1 MPLKEPAQETSVL
14 AAIGCVTVVV
24 AAAAAAGSAVACWIS
39 RPHGDAVR
47 TVLPDLA
54 PSLGDDGR
62 LSPPTSPP
70 RRRAVVVPVVVG
82 TFDDRDLLASLA
94 RREVRQ

>member
-1 MPLKEPAQETSVL
+1 VPLKEPAQQTSVL
-14 AAIGCVTVVV
+14 AAIGCVTIVI
-24 AAAAAAGSAVACWIS
+24 AAAAAAGSAVACWTS
-39 RPHGDAVR
+39 RSPGVSVR
-47 TVLPDLA
+47 AELPDLA

-82 TFDDRDLLASLA
+82 SFDDRDLLASLA
-94 RREVRQ
+94 RREIRQ

>member
-1 MPLKEPAQETSVL
+1 MPLKEPAQQTGVL
-14 AAIGCVTVVV
+14 ASIGCVTVVI
-24 AAAAAAGSAVACWIS
+24 AAAAAAGSAVACWTS
-39 RPHGDAVR
+39 RTPGASAR
-47 TVLPDLA
+47 AELPDLA

-82 TFDDRDLLASLA
+82 SIDDRDLLASLA